1 VKLQFDRSKDQ
12 IAQFLLIGAAKFDA
26 EHGVFVYPSAPI
38 ICAEIIPQVIVSQ
51 EFRSKLGNP
60 AFHIGEAFVFL
71 KAIASYP

>member
-12 IAQFLLIGAAKFDA
+12 IAQFLLTGAAKFDA

-51 EFRSKLGNP
+51 
-60 AFHIGEAFVFL
+60 
-71 KAIASYP
+71 